1 MDRLTLKDMDR
12 SGDRGGIWRPIG
24 LGQGFSFV
32 PLQLPLSPMSVF
44 AIGPPRSSA
53 VLNGVS
59 ENPRGYNDPDP
70 EADRFEQNP
79 RKNGNGGRQVA
90 SPAKAV
96 PCGNERCKSKTK
108 RCHEDQEKQVAREN
122 QHRVRQLPKSVGY
135 FHILGAQVR
144 ARRVCSLSS
153 TSNADSSR
161 LGEQRQDTVGDV
173 DSNDL

>member
-1 MDRLTLKDMDR
+1 MRMSLR
-12 SGDRGGIWRPIG
+12 SGP
-24 LGQGFSFV
+24 
-32 PLQLPLSPMSVF
+32 PLAELS
-44 AIGPPRSSA
+44 
-53 VLNGVS
+53 GVS
-59 ENPRGYNDPDP
+59 ENPRGYSDPNP
-70 EADRFEQNP
+70 EAEHLQKDSRE
-79 RKNGNGGRQVA
+79 NGNGGGQVT

-108 RCHEDQEKQVAREN
+108 RCHEDHEKQVAREN

-135 FHILGAQVR
+135 FHILDAQVR
-144 ARRVCSLSS
+144 AQRVCSLSS